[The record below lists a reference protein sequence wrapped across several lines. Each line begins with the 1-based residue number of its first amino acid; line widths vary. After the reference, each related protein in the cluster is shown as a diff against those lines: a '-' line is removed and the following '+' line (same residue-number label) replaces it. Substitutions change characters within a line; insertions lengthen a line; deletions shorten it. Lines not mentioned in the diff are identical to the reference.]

1 MVPLDSCLEIESNDW
16 ESGNNPNTSDE
27 MEQQIELV
35 SKMNTKSKSTEVFQ
49 INTKQRW
56 QS

>member
-1 MVPLDSCLEIESNDW
+1 MVPLDSCLETESNDW
-16 ESGNNPNTSDE
+16 ESGNKPNTSDE

-35 SKMNTKSKSTEVFQ
+35 SKMNTKWKGMEVFQ